1 LKKRRSTFAKDRGHS
16 IWKGKT
22 KVDKPEDWVF
32 ARLVSHGRRFFWG
45 QAIMRNVIQTRAREI
60 GITRAFGWHTIR
72 HTYSTLLRSK
82 RADVKV
88 MQELPRYASSRVTL
102 ETCTQAITG
111 QKREAQSSVVN
122 LICMCGP
129 LHMYVRSIAVMVR

>member
-1 LKKRRSTFAKDRGHS
+1 
-16 IWKGKT
+16 
-22 KVDKPEDWVF
+22 
-32 ARLVSHGRRFFWG
+32 
-45 QAIMRNVIQTRAREI
+45 MRNVIQTRAREI